1 MPIKQ
6 TKPVTKK
13 TNPPVGGK
21 TAAKKAVSLPAD
33 EKKVVK
39 AAVVKKAASV
49 PAGKKT
55 AKAEAP
61 VVVEKAVKEAK
72 VKKPVAKPVHQAS
85 ELVKKYRNSAED
97 TGSVAVQISRLTER
111 IQDLSKH
118 LGKHIHDFDSK
129 RGLLILVGKRRRLLS
144 YMRERDE
151 KNYLKLIQDL
161 KLKK

>member
-1 MPIKQ
+1 MPTKQ

-13 TNPPVGGK
+13 TTPPVGGRA
-21 TAAKKAVSLPAD
+21 AAKK
-33 EKKVVK
+33 E
-39 AAVVKKAASV
+39 AVVKKTEKAV
-49 PAGKKT
+49 KT
-55 AKAEAP
+55 AKPIA
-61 VVVEKAVKEAK
+61 VEKIAKEAK
-72 VKKPVAKPVHQAS
+72 VKKVAAKPVHQPS